1 VPAEDKQMVL
11 VREGSQTEPGSGP
24 LPEASLPTLSGC
36 RGGATVC
43 GVGTGVRVKPLP
55 APFILL
61 LVYRVHDPTGILP
74 AAGSAVQVRWHLAL
88 GADFGS
94 GFCRVHKGVGF
105 VYSCIY
111 IYDTTNYHS
120 IGYLS
125 PFR

>member
-1 VPAEDKQMVL
+1 MLAEDKPPIL
-11 VREGSQTEPGSGP
+11 VREGGQVETSPIP
-24 LPEASLPTLSGC
+24 LPGTGLPTLSGG